1 MSESGKVVVT
11 KTKLDELANRINEKA
26 GSTGPKTID
35 ELAQTVANMPAGVVP
50 EIGANGNWYING
62 TDTGKPSRGETGPQ
76 GATGPEGKTP
86 VKGTDYFTDADKKE
100 LASQA
105 AGLVDLSGKQDVILA
120 SGASVGNLIKV
131 KAVDAN
137 GKPTAWEIAKAG
149 TDYALGI
156 IFITVTGS
164 SGNYETDIS
173 PLMLWQIGRGKRSVI
188 MYSEEDS
195 MYYPLIAC
203 TQEQACF
210 GGLDAYGNAV
220 RYILNSNQTV
230 EKHLTP
236 IGGKTYPVTLTVAG
250 WNASTK
256 QQTVSF
262 VAASSTE
269 TGHLLIPT
277 PKLSDLTAYNAAGIL
292 CIGEDGTAQTLT
304 FQCETVPTA
313 DITIY
318 VTTQIVNYQ
327 EVSA

>member
-86 VKGTDYFTDADKKE
+86 VKGTDYFTDDDKQE

-137 GKPTAWEIAKAG
+137 GKPTAWEIAEAG
-149 TDYALGI
+149 TDYAPAVM
-156 IFITVTGS
+156 FVEVTGS
-164 SGNYETDIS
+164 SGNYETNVYPQQIW
-173 PLMLWQIGRGKRSVI
+173 MIGRFKRSVF
-188 MYSEEDS
+188 MYSDEDS
-195 MYYPLIAC
+195 MFYPLIAS

-210 GGLDAYGNAV
+210 GGLDAYGNVV
-220 RYILNSNQTV
+220 RYIINSNQTV
-230 EKHLTP
+230 EKHLMP
-236 IGGKTYPVTLTVAG
+236 IGGKTYPVTLTAAG

-262 VAASSTE
+262 AAASSTE
-269 TGHLLIPT
+269 TDHLLIPT
-277 PKLSDLTAYNAAGIL
+277 PKLSDLTAYNDAGVL
-292 CIGEDGTAQTLT
+292 CIGEDGTAQTLI

>member
-86 VKGTDYFTDADKKE
+86 VKGTDYFTNADKQE
-100 LASQA
+100 IASQA

-137 GKPTAWEIAKAG
+137 GKPTAWEIASAG
-149 TDYALGI
+149 KDYAMSVM
-156 IFITVTGS
+156 FIKVTGS
-164 SGNYETDIS
+164 SGSYTTDAS
-173 PLMLWQIGRGKRSVI
+173 LLQIIIAHRMRSI
-188 MYSEEDS
+188 LMYSEEDH
-195 MYYPLIAC
+195 MYYPLIAS
-203 TQEQACF
+203 TQENACF

-220 RYILNSNQTV
+220 RYIIDVDKNVT
-230 EKHLTP
+230 KHLTP

-262 VAASSTE
+262 AAASSTE
-269 TGHLLIPT
+269 TDHLLIPT
-277 PKLSDLTAYNAAGIL
+277 PKLSDLTAYNNAGIL